1 MTQIIVDDGHFERMV
16 NVLPRIQALALAASY
31 LLAGRKVTL
40 RDGEQVQHLS
50 VLSGRLVVS

>member
-1 MTQIIVDDGHFERMV
+1 MTQIIVDDGHFSRMV
-16 NVLPRIQALALAASY
+16 DVLPRVPALALAAGY

-40 RDGEQVQHLS
+40 RTGESVQHLS

>member
-1 MTQIIVDDGHFERMV
+1 MTQVIVNDGHFTRMV
-16 NVLPRIQALALAASY
+16 DILPRIPALALAASY